1 MPSFSSLIVR
11 KDFSPGS
18 LGLSIPCKLNWMFV
32 KRKEKN
38 RKSDLEDPV
47 TQLLEDILTRE
58 IHYNSKDLSITP
70 WIMSVNPKQVP
81 KTMGHKNSSNS
92 FSHHVINIP
101 VKNPES
107 KWIPS
112 IVFFL

>member
-18 LGLSIPCKLNWMFV
+18 LGLSIPYKLNWMFV

-47 TQLLEDILTRE
+47 TQLLEEFWQEKSTI
-58 IHYNSKDLSITP
+58 I
-70 WIMSVNPKQVP
+70 P
-81 KTMGHKNSSNS
+81 KTL
-92 FSHHVINIP
+92 V
-101 VKNPES
+101 
-107 KWIPS
+107 
-112 IVFFL
+112 